1 MIRGFKAFDSNMNNR
16 YGKHFKEGEKYS
28 VLGPS
33 VYGTQ
38 GNGFHFCERLE
49 DTLRYVD
56 GMSDNIQI
64 AEVVGFGDVVE
75 SFDNYYGY
83 YDMYVAS
90 NIQIVRVLSREE
102 IICNGLN
109 MPEYR
114 SERFV
119 KGYRLTDYEIDLF
132 KSAFRE
138 NDNVLRAIAYYQEG
152 DGKAYEV
159 DNGYIYIKQYKRRYE
174 SSN

>member
-1 MIRGFKAFDSNMNNR
+1 MVRGFKAFSGDMNNR
-16 YGKHFKEGEKYS
+16 YGKHFKEGERYS
-28 VLGPS
+28 VLGPA

-38 GNGFHFCERLE
+38 GNGYHFCERLE

-56 GMSDNIQI
+56 GMDDDIQI
-64 AEVVGFGDVVE
+64 AEVVGYGDVVE

-90 NIQIVRVLSREE
+90 NIQIVKVLSREE
-102 IICNGLN
+102 IIRRGLN

-119 KGYRLTDYEIDLF
+119 KGYRLTDDEIDMF
-132 KSAFRE
+132 KRKFKGNS
-138 NDNVLRAIAYYQEG
+138 NVLRAIAYYQEG
-152 DGKAYEV
+152 DSDAYAI
-159 DNGYIYIKQYKRRYE
+159 DQGYVYVKRY
-174 SSN
+174 NK